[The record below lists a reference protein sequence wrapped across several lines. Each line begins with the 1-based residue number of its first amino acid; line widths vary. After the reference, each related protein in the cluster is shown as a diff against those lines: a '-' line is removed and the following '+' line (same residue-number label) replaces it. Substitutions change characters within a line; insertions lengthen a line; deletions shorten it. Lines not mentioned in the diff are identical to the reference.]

1 MLSFRRLQ
9 RVLAEGCPERFQ
21 HYQVKQHA
29 VYERRRCGLNS
40 MFKAPRDWERVSKPI
55 RPKRSVNIHNTSYW
69 EDGDWPKLLVLWKAK
84 ERMASMIGRR
94 GAPPPCIECRQDKV
108 GSNELTVEISLSGD
122 QIGWIDHNQIL
133 ENHKSAGACREVR
146 VIHSSQRTGKLF
158 TRRRGDRSLDVR
170 RKTQ

>member
-1 MLSFRRLQ
+1 MRT
-9 RVLAEGCPERFQ
+9 AEGCPERFQ

-40 MFKAPRDWERVSKPI
+40 VFKAPRSREWVSKSI
-55 RPKRSVNIHNTSYW
+55 RPKQLVNIHNASYW

-84 ERMASMIGRR
+84 ERITSMIGRR
-94 GAPPPCIECRQDKV
+94 GAPPPCIECRQDKT
-108 GSNELTVEISLSGD
+108 GNNELTVEISLSSD
-122 QIGWIDHNQIL
+122 AIGWIDHNRIL
-133 ENHKSAGACREVR
+133 ENHKSAGAYGEVR

-170 RKTQ
+170 RETR